1 MDSPVSLENGG
12 QSLHAESRSEI
23 SPQTRNSAERR
34 AISPLLHGKAPRLHW
49 RLQHAAAVFESLE
62 KLTSELHGLMPIDT
76 GKLERQVRERAY
88 YLWEAEGRPHGRSQM
103 HWQMAEIA
111 TILFGYLHAMET
123 RVPAQEH
130 PDNSDNQA
138 DAVRRAAYF
147 PTSLSR

>member
-76 GKLERQVRERAY
+76 RKLERQVRERAY